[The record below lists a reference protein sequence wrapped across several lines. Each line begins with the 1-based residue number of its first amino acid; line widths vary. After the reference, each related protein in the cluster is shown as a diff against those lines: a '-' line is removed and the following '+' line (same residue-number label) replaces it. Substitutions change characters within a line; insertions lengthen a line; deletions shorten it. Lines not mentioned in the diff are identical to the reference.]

1 MRKNGFIALKNSMK
15 TKIGVAKELSKANVP
30 GIVISGNDSNGSSPM
45 NAVGLKYLMDIND
58 KLTTK

>member
-1 MRKNGFIALKNSMK
+1 VRKNGFIALKNSMK

-45 NAVGLKYLMDIND
+45 NAV
-58 KLTTK
+58 